1 MIVRDMTLVQNIS
14 VRKTNLGLG
23 MIIPDMTNM
32 RRLFSDGGEFSSV
45 SYQSKVS
52 VIGSAGIV
60 PSSYS
65 LKIFRIFDFRRFD
78 LYVYI

>member
-1 MIVRDMTLVQNIS
+1 
-14 VRKTNLGLG
+14 

-45 SYQSKVS
+45 SYQSNVS

-65 LKIFRIFDFRRFD
+65 LRNFRIFDFRRFD
-78 LYVYI
+78 LYFDL

>member
-1 MIVRDMTLVQNIS
+1 MIVTDMTLVQTIS
-14 VRKTNLGLG
+14 VWKTNLGL
-23 MIIPDMTNM
+23 IIPDMTNM

-45 SYQSKVS
+45 SYQSNVS